1 MDLEIAIIGV
11 GLAGEQALE
20 LPLGDLGAQGL
31 ESGLRFGDDR
41 GVAFCL
47 AELDEAKL
55 IVELALDPT
64 IAVDGAVEL
73 VALAQQCLRE
83 GGLFPQLGV
92 FRLGV
97 QLVEAAGC
105 VVPVKDASSAG
116 KARHAPPRP
125 LLESQRAS
133 NPSSHRVVRRYLNR
147 ARRYRSR
154 ESNMQERSE

>member
-11 GLAGEQALE
+11 GLAREEALDLAALSLLAQLFE
-20 LPLGDLGAQGL
+20 AGLG
-31 ESGLRFGDDR
+31 FGDDR